1 MGVMAGPSC
10 SAVLVVEDDR
20 DIRDAISEFL
30 RAEGFQVYEAENGQE
45 AMSMLPSMPHP
56 ILILADMMMPV
67 MDGPAL
73 IAALRQDD
81 QFASLPVVIVSAS
94 NAPGLEGYRRI
105 KKPIDL
111 DDLLKIVNEFC
122 LRRT

>member
-1 MGVMAGPSC
+1 MGAMAASC
-10 SAVLVVEDDR
+10 SAVLVVEDDP